1 MLANTH
7 CYHRLQYFSFYG
19 IFCNTS
25 SSGASGASPG
35 ECYYYL
41 RNPFKVGMM
50 IHLFTVLPAAFLV
63 CFQFVPAIRHKIILF
78 HRING
83 YLVILLSTISSA
95 GALIIAQHAFG
106 GDMATRIYVG
116 VLVISTSFAY
126 LFAWINI
133 KRLQIDQHRAWMMRA
148 WAYVSQ
154 RNIRKE
160 VIVLTV

>member
-1 MLANTH
+1 
-7 CYHRLQYFSFYG
+7 
-19 IFCNTS
+19 
-25 SSGASGASPG
+25 
-35 ECYYYL
+35 
-41 RNPFKVGMM
+41 MM
-50 IHLFTVLPAAFLV
+50 IHLFTILPAAFLV
-63 CFQFVPAIRHKIILF
+63 CFQFVPAIRHKMILF

-154 RNIRKE
+154 RH
-160 VIVLTV
+160 V